1 MNNYTL
7 WFFSQSH
14 PQSLTMGRPSTTPF
28 ATSLLQQVFRNDRS
42 CDPGASRYDMSD
54 ATGLLRKAL
63 RMACCER
70 LAAKD
75 SAKDL
80 RKYSSNP

>member
-1 MNNYTL
+1 MNDYTL

-42 CDPGASRYDMSD
+42 CDPGGSRYDMSD
-54 ATGLLRKAL
+54 ASGLLRKA
-63 RMACCER
+63 CCER
-70 LAAKD
+70 LCERLAKVYVE
-75 SAKDL
+75 SMKI
-80 RKYSSNP
+80 